1 MEHVVLYDEHAG
13 SRIDALLNP
22 ESLTWRRRAGLR
34 ERRLDELPIADAGA
48 SDDRLIHTGGGR
60 TEIDLE
66 LLFDTRLLPEAGQP
80 GAPEDVRRLT
90 GRLWAL
96 TESRP
101 PDAQG
106 PWPRPLSLVWGEWS
120 VPVVVTAV
128 AERFEEF
135 TAAGAP
141 RRSWMTLAMRRVA
154 VDEGR
159 GGAPAGPAAI
169 GVAVDDRLEGVAA
182 DDLVSIGSGGGG
194 VAMPGLTGGSPLRL
208 DLAAAL
214 ALGDPREWRLL
225 AEINGLEDP
234 LAPAPG
240 GTLLAPRPEVGP

>member
-1 MEHVVLYDEHAG
+1 MEHVILYDEHAG
-13 SRIDALLNP
+13 TRIDALLNP
-22 ESLTWRRRAGLR
+22 ETLTWRRRAGLR

-48 SDDRLIHTGGGR
+48 TDDALIHTGGGR

-66 LLFDTRLLPEAGQP
+66 LLFDTRLLPEAGRP
-80 GAPEDVRRLT
+80 DASKDVRRLT

-96 TESRP
+96 AEGRP

-106 PWPRPLSLVWGEWS
+106 PWPRPLALVWGEWS
-120 VPVVVTAV
+120 VPVVVTGV

-141 RRSWMTLAMRRVA
+141 RRSWMTLALRRVSVA
-154 VDEGR
+154 DGR
-159 GGAPAGPAAI
+159 GESPAGPAAI
-169 GVAVDDRLEGVAA
+169 GKAVDERLADVAA
-182 DDLVSIGSGGGG
+182 DKLVAIGADGGEALPGVPGG
-194 VAMPGLTGGSPLRL
+194 WPPRL
-208 DLAAAL
+208 DLLAAL

-240 GTLLAPRPEVGP
+240 GALLAPRREAGP